1 EIDLSKINSFTC
13 YVKRL
18 LKRFISCRFEF
29 ITRNGNQ
36 TAHAMASE
44 RMLRQGEAFLV
55 EDASSLILN
64 SAAIDRQYMDPP

>member
-1 EIDLSKINSFTC
+1 
-13 YVKRL
+13 
-18 LKRFISCRFEF
+18 
-29 ITRNGNQ
+29 
-36 TAHAMASE
+36 MASE